1 MEYNKLNNSANHP
14 LNLAFL
20 GFMAFAVLMPTF
32 HLTAKASDIFTVK
45 NIRIDKTEKNAVVA
59 QEKAMEEATRTAFDI
74 LAKRLL
80 SEMQYASFE
89 LPEDQILNSFV
100 SDFEIGD
107 EQLSATRYLADFT
120 FRFDPENVRRFF
132 DGGGNEIEA
141 NVGDILP
148 VLVLPFYQDGMKM
161 TFWQEPN
168 PWKVAWG
175 LSGKSS
181 NIVPVRIPLGDITD
195 VGLANA
201 KDILLGGD
209 IEPLRRLMQ
218 RYETKSAVIVLAEN
232 KESENKVAF
241 SIFEFIAEDIHK
253 IRTWDVVKVGDG
265 QSVWQQG
272 QKSVHDFLYQRWKK
286 QMAIQ
291 SVIIKS
297 VQIKAKFSSMKEW
310 VKIKKKMKTSGLFE
324 KTELLS
330 LNKNGAFLNVKMKG
344 DAQKMRMTLAN
355 LGVLVSRPVV
365 GMGRFSNVSPAY
377 VLELSSNYQNQGVF

>member
-1 MEYNKLNNSANHP
+1 MEYNKLNNSTNYP

-20 GFMAFAVLMPTF
+20 GFLAFAVLMPTF
-32 HLTAKASDIFTVK
+32 HLVAKASDIFTVK

-59 QEKAMEEATRTAFDI
+59 QKKAMEEATRTAFDV

-80 SEMQYASFE
+80 SEIQYASFE

-107 EQLSATRYLADFT
+107 EQLSATRYLAAFT

-132 DGGGNEIEA
+132 DGSGNEIEA
-141 NVGDILP
+141 DIGDIPP

-232 KESENKVAF
+232 KEAENKIAF
-241 SIFEFIAEDIHK
+241 SIFEFIAEDMHK
-253 IRTWDVVKVGDG
+253 IKTWDVVKVGDG
-265 QSVWQQG
+265 PAVWQQG
-272 QKSVHDFLYQRWKK
+272 QKFVHDFLYQRWKK
-286 QMAIQ
+286 QIAIQ
-291 SVIIKS
+291 SIIVKS

-330 LNKNGAFLNVKMKG
+330 LNRNGAFLNVKMKG

-365 GMGRFSNVSPAY
+365 GMGRFSNTSPAY

>member
-1 MEYNKLNNSANHP
+1 MEYNKLNNSTNYP
-14 LNLAFL
+14 LSLAFL
-20 GFMAFAVLMPTF
+20 GFIAFAILMPAF
-32 HLTAKASDIFTVK
+32 YLTAKASDIFTVK

-59 QEKAMEEATRTAFDI
+59 QKKAMEEATRIAFDI

-80 SEMQYASFE
+80 SEIQYASFA

-141 NVGDILP
+141 DIGDIPP

-168 PWKVAWG
+168 PWKIAWG
-175 LSGKSS
+175 ASGKSS

-232 KESENKVAF
+232 KEAENKVAF

-253 IRTWDVVKVGDG
+253 IKTWDAIKVSNE

-286 QMAIQ
+286 QAAIQ
-291 SVIIKS
+291 SAIVKS

-365 GMGRFSNVSPAY
+365 GIGRFSNALPAY